1 MCWVVVLEQAGGLH
15 GVIRW
20 FKFILGVFYLFLIF
34 LGIVNGY
41 CWSICDGYY
50 LIVFNTCKH
59 YILFCWKLVLW
70 WVIMLEQTGGLNGD
84 IRWFNIILGVF
95 LIFLELWIDIVELL
109 LYDYINFFFF
119 NTCKHFIL
127 WCWWLVLWWVVV
139 LEQVGGL
146 HGDISWFNIILG
158 VFLIF
163 FGIVNEYCWVTFVW
177 LY

>member
-15 GVIRW
+15 GIRRW

-109 LYDYINFFFF
+109 LYDYINFFFS
-119 NTCKHFIL
+119 IL
-127 WCWWLVLWWVVV
+127 VNILYCDVDDWYC
-139 LEQVGGL
+139 GGL
-146 HGDISWFNIILG
+146 L
-158 VFLIF
+158 
-163 FGIVNEYCWVTFVW
+163 CWSKRVGCMVI
-177 LY
+177 